1 MPSTPTCAIHDIS
14 VMWISIKN
22 PSPKEGWWEGKKR
35 RKRKAKNMPSAA
47 RHRELKANSKAGEK
61 ADKEA

>member
-22 PSPKEGWWEGKKR
+22 PFPNEGWWEGKKR
-35 RKRKAKNMPSAA
+35 RKKKAEHA
-47 RHRELKANSKAGEK
+47 
-61 ADKEA
+61 